1 MSHVCTD
8 LNRFHC
14 WHLVCTKVQTHEV
27 TCDGERDRERQNPE
41 NNDRE
46 SGAVRLQFLF
56 LFLFF
61 TKMKQL
67 NVVSGV
73 WSANRI
79 V

>member
-8 LNRFHC
+8 LNRFHR

-56 LFLFF
+56 F
-61 TKMKQL
+61 TKMTQL

-73 WSANRI
+73 RSANRI